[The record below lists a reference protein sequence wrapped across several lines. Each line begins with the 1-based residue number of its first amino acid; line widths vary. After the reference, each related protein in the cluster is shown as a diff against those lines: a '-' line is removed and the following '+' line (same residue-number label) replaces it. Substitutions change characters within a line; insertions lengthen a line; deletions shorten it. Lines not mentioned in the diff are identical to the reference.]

1 MLRRRHKSYEVIPN
15 ARSERHSSCR
25 LASHLRSGEVSPDG
39 RRFSVII
46 FSWARNRK
54 WGKCARGMFMPFL
67 LLERMFLSLPGR
79 PSRSPPTHPT
89 THPPYLVF
97 LIIILFPF
105 SFFLFFSSS
114 FPGRFLRH
122 CGSELSSSVRGIRTL
137 RVIRIK
143 VAICRA
149 KSPSA

>member
-15 ARSERHSSCR
+15 ARSERHSCR
-25 LASHLRSGEVSPDG
+25 LASHLRLGEVSPDG

-105 SFFLFFSSS
+105 SFLFFLLL
-114 FPGRFLRH
+114 FLDVFCVIAGRNFRH
-122 CGSELSSSVRGIRTL
+122 LF
-137 RVIRIK
+137 
-143 VAICRA
+143 VAYARCA
-149 KSPSA
+149 